1 MSTYARL
8 TGTTV
13 GGSGVS
19 GYDPGSIWGGHNPGA
34 YIKAGK
40 SYGANDKWAMDR
52 GIARGFQGAENK
64 GVGSFEEF
72 MNLKK
77 NPNSLFSNIV
87 NKGSPDFV
95 LTQMKFA
102 G

>member
-1 MSTYARL
+1 MSTYARV

-13 GGSGVS
+13 GGTGVS
-19 GYDPGSIWGGHNPGA
+19 GYDPASIWGGANPGA

-40 SYGANDKWAMDR
+40 TYGPNDKWAMDR
-52 GIARGFQGAENK
+52 GYAKGFAGANDA
-64 GVGSFEEF
+64 GVGTFEEF

-77 NPNSLFSNIV
+77 NPNALFSSTV
-87 NKGSPDFV
+87 AKGSPGFV
-95 LTQMKFA
+95 LTNMKFA